1 MTPREARLKLRSLL
15 YRRKLTERLPELEA
29 ELMAFLEA
37 EGPQV
42 LDGYRVE
49 VLDGRLIVE
58 ELPQISAQQLPLPFF
73 DRTDDGRRFHREG
86 TRETESPV

>member
-15 YRRKLTERLPELEA
+15 YRRKLVEGLPEIEA
-29 ELMAFLEA
+29 ELVAFLEA
-37 EGPQV
+37 EGPQI

-58 ELPQISAQQLPLPFF
+58 ELPKISAKQLPLPFLNRSSCEEEVR
-73 DRTDDGRRFHREG
+73 DERSKR
-86 TRETESPV
+86 V